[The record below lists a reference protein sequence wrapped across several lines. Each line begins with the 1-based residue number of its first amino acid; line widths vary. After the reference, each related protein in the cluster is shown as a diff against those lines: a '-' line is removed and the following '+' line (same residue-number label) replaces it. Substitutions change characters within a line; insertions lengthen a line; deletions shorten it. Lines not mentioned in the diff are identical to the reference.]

1 MIWFLIDI
9 LNEEDPNDF
18 VIANDG
24 LYVKLMNR
32 LFVQIT
38 PDFELFVKT
47 DLGDYNSLSYPI
59 TPAERLNLERTLL
72 VNDTWKKFKSNF
84 VN

>member
-1 MIWFLIDI
+1 MIWLLIDI

-18 VIANDG
+18 VMEIDG
-24 LYVKLMNR
+24 LYVKVMDR

-38 PDFELFVKT
+38 PDFELFIKT
-47 DLGDYNSLSYPI
+47 DPSDYNSLSYPI
-59 TPAERLNLERTLL
+59 TSAERLNLERTLL

-84 VN
+84 AN

>member
-1 MIWFLIDI
+1 MVWFLIDI

-18 VIANDG
+18 AIANDG
-24 LYVKLMNR
+24 LYVKVMDR

-38 PDFELFVKT
+38 LDLELFVKT
-47 DLGDYNSLSYPI
+47 NLNDYNSLSYPI
-59 TPAERLNLERTLL
+59 NPAERLNLERTLL

-84 VN
+84 AN

>member
-1 MIWFLIDI
+1 MIWLLIDI

-24 LYVKLMNR
+24 LYVKVMDR

-38 PDFELFVKT
+38 LDLELFVKT
-47 DLGDYNSLSYPI
+47 DLNDYNNLSYPI
-59 TPAERLNLERTLL
+59 TSAERLNLERTLL

-84 VN
+84 AK

>member
-1 MIWFLIDI
+1 MIWLLIDI
-9 LNEEDPNDF
+9 LNEEDPNEF

-24 LYVKLMNR
+24 LYVKIMDR

-38 PDFELFVKT
+38 LDFELFIKT
-47 DLGDYNSLSYPI
+47 DLCDYNSLPYLI

-72 VNDTWKKFKSNF
+72 VNDIWKKFKSTF
-84 VN
+84 AK

>member
-18 VIANDG
+18 VIAIDG
-24 LYVKLMNR
+24 LYVKVMDR

-38 PDFELFVKT
+38 SDFELFVKT
-47 DLGDYNSLSYPI
+47 DPGDYNSLSYPI
-59 TPAERLNLERTLL
+59 TSAERLNLERTLL
-72 VNDTWKKFKSNF
+72 INDTWKKFKSNF
-84 VN
+84 AN

>member
-9 LNEEDPNDF
+9 LNEEDPNEF

-24 LYVKLMNR
+24 LYVKVMDR

-38 PDFELFVKT
+38 LDLELFVKT
-47 DLGDYNSLSYPI
+47 DPNDYNSLSYPI
-59 TPAERLNLERTLL
+59 SSTERLNLERTLL
-72 VNDTWKKFKSNF
+72 VNDTWKKFKSSFAN
-84 VN
+84 